1 MSHDSFKIVIPA
13 RYNSSRF
20 PGKPLALIA
29 DIPMVI
35 RVYQQALKA
44 NAAEVM
50 IATDDDR
57 IARVCESHGA
67 ACCMTSSDHATGTDR
82 IAEVAHLRQWQAE
95 DIVVNVQGD
104 EPLIPVSTIKQV
116 AENLHRVADA
126 SIATLSTPIV
136 DTEEFEDPNNV
147 KVVFD
152 HRGMAHYFS
161 RAPIPFNRDG
171 ATLSPNAAFR
181 HLGLYAYRVGF
192 LQRYSQMSECQYE
205 SLEKLEQLRALWHGE
220 GIHVDIAQELPGMGV
235 DTPEQLAL
243 VESIV
248 RASQG

>member
-1 MSHDSFKIVIPA
+1 MSQNLFKVVIPA
-13 RYNSSRF
+13 RYQSSRF

-29 DIPMVI
+29 EVPMVI

-44 NAAEVM
+44 DAAEII

-57 IARVCESHGA
+57 IARVCEDHGA
-67 ACCMTSSDHATGTDR
+67 AFCMTSADHPTGTDR
-82 IAEVAHLRQWQAE
+82 IAEVAHLQKWHSD

-116 AENLHRVADA
+116 AENLHRVTDA
-126 SIATLSTPIV
+126 SIATLATPVV
-136 DTEEFEDPNNV
+136 DIEEFNDPNNV

-161 RAPIPFNRDG
+161 RAPIPFDRDG
-171 ATLSPNAAFR
+171 TMQLQGTAFR

-192 LQRYSQMSECQYE
+192 LARYSQMTECQYE

-220 GIHVDIAQELPGMGV
+220 GIHVDIAEELPGMGV

-243 VESIV
+243 VESLYLD
-248 RASQG
+248 SQG

>member
-44 NAAEVM
+44 NAADVI

-57 IARVCESHGA
+57 IAEVCESYA
-67 ACCMTSSDHATGTDR
+67 APFCMTSADHATGTDR
-82 IAEVAHLRQWQAE
+82 IAEVADLQQWQAE

-104 EPLIPVSTIKQV
+104 EPLIPVSSITQV
-116 AENLHRVADA
+116 AENLHRVGDA

-136 DTEEFEDPNNV
+136 DLEEFNDPNNV

-171 ATLSPNAAFR
+171 ETQLPNAAFR

-243 VESIV
+243 VESIIL
-248 RASQG
+248 ASQG